1 MTRKKVLSIMVMA
14 VLMLV
19 VMVTLGV
26 SNTDLHAAATPYTT
40 FTTDNQ
46 HGFIKTSDA
55 YTPNGQI
62 SSVNGEAFKTLEYVF
77 VDKEDY
83 IYISDS
89 GNAEVYIFDANYNY
103 VTTLSY
109 NGDGENIPAFYA
121 VNSIF
126 VSDDKIYI
134 PDSFRK
140 AIYIFDRDSVLHRE
154 TDFYLWLEDV
164 DTNNLVSDGD
174 LVYLADATTG
184 NPIGSAVYRIALN
197 GTSTEGNLIVQF
209 ISIDTNEVIYEK
221 IALEEMSTPNI
232 EYLANYDYNGT
243 EVKKITIFAPA
254 LEPIQVV
261 MTPSNPIFQ
270 LDEAADESEA
280 DVYTFAPRRVV
291 ADTRGNMYIVGA
303 RSDNGLIMLNYDG
316 EFVTFFGGNAIRT
329 PLVDQIRSFLLTD
342 AQEKKL
348 LAASGISID
357 YISGVAID
365 EKGFIYTVT
374 STLED
379 NNIKKFNV
387 SGTNYLEGDISGW
400 VGAVDIKIGA
410 YNNIIAVDEYGW
422 IYEYDSNGQ
431 LIFAF
436 SVKESGNSRA
446 GLLKLPK
453 SIAVDTND
461 NLYVVDQGARL
472 VQIYKPTAFTN
483 SIHTA
488 IQAYQDGDEELAQIN
503 WQYALQYATVFDLA
517 HIGLG
522 DAYVREEEFEKAL
535 TEYTLSTDQQGISDT
550 YWQVRQ
556 YWLEDNLNIVFLS
569 IIGLV
574 FLVSVWKIFNKRKHY
589 SDKMKKFV
597 EKLRTKSK
605 TLDELLYIGYFI
617 KHPIDAFYEIKRHN
631 RVSVKTATIIYLL
644 LGLVYIFYQT
654 STNIIF
660 LDTFNPNILY
670 QLIILASV
678 LFLWVIANYFVCLI
692 ADGEGSFKNVYVATA
707 MTFTPFLFI
716 APIVTIYSNV
726 LTYQETIF
734 FSGPLTFTTIW
745 VIIYF
750 FFMIKEIHN
759 YEVGETVKI
768 IFKSAFTMLIMG
780 IFIFVVYSL
789 NNQFF
794 TVVSEIIKELIE
806 R

>member
-1 MTRKKVLSIMVMA
+1 MTRKKVLSLMVMA

-19 VMVTLGV
+19 VMVTIGF

-40 FTTDNQ
+40 YTTDNQ
-46 HGFIKTSDA
+46 QGFIKTSDA
-55 YTPNGQI
+55 YTPYDQI
-62 SSVNGEAFKTLEYVF
+62 TDADGTAFKTLEYVY
-77 VDKEDY
+77 VDSEDY
-83 IYISDS
+83 IYITDS
-89 GNAEVYIFDANYNY
+89 GSAEVYIFDAAYNY

-109 NGDGENIPAFYA
+109 TGDGEDIPGFYA

-126 VSDDKIYI
+126 VSEDKIYI
-134 PDSFRK
+134 PDSFSK
-140 AIYIFDRDSVLHRE
+140 AIYIFDRYSVLHRDPE
-154 TDFYLWLEDV
+154 FYLWLEDV
-164 DTNNLVSDGD
+164 DSDGYVSDND
-174 LVYLADATTG
+174 LVYLADETTG
-184 NPIGSAVYRIALN
+184 EPIGSAVYRIAIN
-197 GTSTEGNLIVQF
+197 GTSVEGHNIVQF
-209 ISIDTNEVIYEK
+209 ISIATSEVVYEK
-221 IALEEMSTPNI
+221 TILEDMSSG
-232 EYLANYDYNGT
+232 YLTILAGTDYG
-243 EVKKITIFAPA
+243 ELRLKKLTIFATPVD
-254 LEPIQVV
+254 PIQVV

-270 LDEAADESEA
+270 LDDGEEES

-342 AQEKKL
+342 TQEAKL
-348 LAASGISID
+348 LADSGISID

-374 STLED
+374 STLEED
-379 NNIKKFNV
+379 NIKKFNV
-387 SGTNYLEGDISGW
+387 SGTNYLEGDIYGW

-453 SIAVDTND
+453 SIAVDSND
-461 NLYVVDQGARL
+461 NLYVVDQGSKL

-488 IQAYQDGDEELAQIN
+488 LQAYQDGDEELAQIN

-517 HIGLG
+517 HVGLG

-535 TEYTLSTDQQGISDT
+535 TEYTLATDQQGISDT

-569 IIGLV
+569 IIGLIV
-574 FLVSVWKIFNKRKHY
+574 FVSVWKFLNKRKHY

-707 MTFTPFLFI
+707 MTFTPFMLV

-726 LTYQETIF
+726 LTYQESIF
-734 FSGPLTFTTIW
+734 FNGPLTFTTIW

-780 IFIFVVYSL
+780 IFIFVIYSL

-794 TVVSEIIKELIE
+794 TVVTEIIKELIE